1 MSLSARR
8 KKIRII
14 ARQTKSFTL
23 VEVLLSVGILVIL
36 VSMVVVGLGAYKGR
50 TAFDLDANQIVA
62 VLRNAQARAV
72 SQDRGQGWGVQ
83 FTNSSTTGS
92 QYALFWGTSY
102 TTSSVVVAGTLGYSS
117 VFTDPAPGFSKTIV
131 FNPVTGASAG
141 PDVVVIKNTTSNN
154 VAIITVS
161 ALGLVGETTE
171 SGLAGYWPMDE
182 GGGTST
188 YDASGN
194 NNNGT
199 MTIGAG
205 GTQTTISQ
213 AWSAGSPGK
222 AGWGINFDGTD
233 DYINAQ
239 IGLYFGQNNPLTA
252 SAWVYVTASSNG
264 PVFGVTNSPPN
275 TGWNMPFL
283 SINGTTVY
291 GWIWSVNSNVPLSS
305 TVSAN
310 AWHLLT
316 ITYTPSG
323 GGQEIFYVD
332 GNAVAS
338 GAGQY
343 APSGSTDYFSTYIA
357 GAKPTSVLSLLNTK
371 IDDVRIYNRV
381 LSATEIKNL
390 FSAY

>member
-1 MSLSARR
+1 
-8 KKIRII
+8 
-14 ARQTKSFTL
+14 
-23 VEVLLSVGILVIL
+23 
-36 VSMVVVGLGAYKGR
+36 
-50 TAFDLDANQIVA
+50 
-62 VLRNAQARAV
+62 
-72 SQDRGQGWGVQ
+72 
-83 FTNSSTTGS
+83 
-92 QYALFWGTSY
+92 
-102 TTSSVVVAGTLGYSS
+102 
-117 VFTDPAPGFSKTIV
+117 
-131 FNPVTGASAG
+131 
-141 PDVVVIKNTTSNN
+141 
-154 VAIITVS
+154 VAIVTVS
-161 ALGLVGETTE
+161 ALGLVGETIE
-171 SGLAGYWPMDE
+171 SNLVGYWPMDE
-182 GGGTST
+182 GTGTT
-188 YDASGN
+188 TVDASGN
-194 NNNGT
+194 NNGGM

-213 AWSAGSPGK
+213 AWASGSPGK
-222 AGWGINFDGTD
+222 AGWGFNFDGTD

-252 SAWVYVTASSNG
+252 SAWVYVTAASNG

-283 SINGTTVY
+283 SVNGTTVY
-291 GWIWSVNSNVPLSS
+291 GWIWLVNNNVPLSS

-316 ITYTPSG
+316 ITYTPSN

-332 GNAVAS
+332 GSAVGS

-343 APSGSTDYFSTYIA
+343 VPSGSIDYFSTYIA

-390 FSAY
+390 FNSY